1 MAQKTTDVFRPRLY
15 LIAPPLES
23 GEALELWREALAAGD
38 VASVLF
44 PVKGTALQDAARI
57 AQEAGAA
64 ALVARSSGIDVSA
77 FDGLHLEGD
86 ARDVVPFRNRHP
98 DHIIGHGGSAA
109 RHDAMQAGEAG
120 ADYVAFGRLQ
130 DMSVPL
136 PLPQRVE
143 LVSWWSDIFEVPC
156 IAPAENLEA
165 AEALASA
172 GADFIAMGDWVW
184 NHENGAAEAVRTLNL
199 ILDAY
204 ADDEVTA

>member
-1 MAQKTTDVFRPRLY
+1 MAQKTPDVFRPRLY
-15 LIAPPLES
+15 LVAPPL
-23 GEALELWREALAAGD
+23 GGAKPLALLREALAAGD

-44 PVKGTALQDAARI
+44 PIEGTALEDVAKI

-64 ALVARSSGIDVSA
+64 ALIAQSSGIDVSA

-86 ARDVVPFRNRHP
+86 ASDVEPFRNRHP
-98 DHIIGHGGSAA
+98 DHIIGYGGSAA
-109 RHDAMQAGEAG
+109 RHDAMLAGEAG

-172 GADFIAMGDWVW
+172 GVDFIAMGDWVW
-184 NHENGAAEAVRTLNL
+184 NHENGAAEAVKTLNL
-199 ILDAY
+199 MLDAY